1 MENVLP
7 PSVLQE
13 DKTMRLLIWTGILI
27 LTAVSA
33 SAQTAPPANLPPDI
47 NPQSMS
53 RLPAVQRQDLDERG
67 QRVWDT
73 LAGNNPR
80 PGGILAQTII
90 NPGLAEALRAF
101 NTGAVREGTL
111 GSHMNEV
118 AILTATREMQM
129 SPSEWTGHAAAALRA
144 GVRQETID
152 VIKFGRDLAGV
163 PDKDA
168 LVIRFGRELFRN
180 KQVSAATFTRVLD
193 TFGHRGTVDLV
204 GVMGDYA
211 AVALMFQAFGM
222 YVPPERQLPPL
233 NLR

>member
-1 MENVLP
+1 
-7 PSVLQE
+7 
-13 DKTMRLLIWTGILI
+13 MRSLVCIGMLALMVGPL
-27 LTAVSA
+27 
-33 SAQTAPPANLPPDI
+33 SAQSTTPSNLPPDI

-67 QRVWDT
+67 QKVWDT

-111 GSHMNEV
+111 GSHINEV

-129 SPSEWTGHAAAALRA
+129 SASEWTGHAASALRA
-144 GVRQETID
+144 GVSQETID
-152 VIKFGRDLAGV
+152 VIKFGKDLTGV
-163 PDKDA
+163 PEKDA
-168 LVIRFGRELFRN
+168 LVIRFGRELVRN
-180 KQVSAATFTRVLD
+180 KEVTPATFKKVMD

-204 GVMGDYA
+204 GVIGDYA
-211 AVALMFQAFGM
+211 AVALMFQAVGM
-222 YVPPERQLPPL
+222 YLPPERQLPPL
-233 NLR
+233 TVK